1 MVNLPHQ
8 LILLF
13 SLKAGENEDP
23 EHCSEG
29 QQVAP
34 DEQPLTSSGD
44 THEKEPAEY
53 DTKKADG
60 ESKITQDEPFTLSKT
75 THGEA
80 AEYDNSGDGESKITQ
95 DEPSTV
101 SKATHGEAM
110 EYDNSGDGE
119 SKIAPD
125 ELEMTSEATHEDAA
139 EYDTKL

>member
-23 EHCSEG
+23 GHCSEG

-34 DEQPLTSSGD
+34 DEQPSTSSGD

-60 ESKITQDEPFTLSKT
+60 ESKITQDEPSTLFKE

-80 AEYDNSGDGESKITQ
+80 T
-95 DEPSTV
+95 
-101 SKATHGEAM
+101 